1 MKEEIKKHFKI
12 NLFSCL
18 IGAIIV
24 LLYFVVLN
32 AVNVLENFDLYVKI
46 SYIMLIIIS
55 IVMFEVAYK
64 KSKKEIMIIGI
75 EIIALAIHTLLLG
88 RTSQEDGK
96 LYILSTSYIWPTY
109 YCLKAVIIY
118 TIENRRKLK
127 QISDIS
133 DIVKEEKPL
142 KKVAKKRKK

>member
-55 IVMFEVAYK
+55 IVMFELAYK
-64 KSKKEIMIIGI
+64 KDKKHFIVSGI
-75 EIIALAIHTLLLG
+75 EIIILAIHTLLIE
-88 RTSQEDGK
+88 RTQVS
-96 LYILSTSYIWPTY
+96 IISTSYIWPTY

-118 TIENRRKLK
+118 TQENRKKLK
-127 QISDIS
+127 HISDIAE
-133 DIVKEEKPL
+133 IVKEEKPT